1 MKSGSKNRKTLKLVG
16 ATSVTLFSLV
26 SVFAASIAWF
36 SMNTEANNNGMNLNV
51 DPSSGRLNKV
61 YFHAF
66 NDDADDD
73 GLFEFNKTPYAT
85 YTYNWTNGS
94 VTVDKAGSLSDWEL
108 EDYTAFDHD
117 HPILIIFELDNDYE
131 STSAGDIFVKGHTTV
146 NGYLGARDGNGDPV
160 YDLNNLEL
168 HNDENPTALVMKQET
183 VTVGEQQ
190 QTINYFAFS
199 SVAAFRNQ
207 AFSDDEY
214 TAFLAANT
222 GDTLAFKTEPDEPEE
237 PENPENPENTE
248 EEEDNAFLHESEPF
262 CDVDNTAETYSF
274 NQNPFLYKSD
284 GESTV
289 KYIAVII
296 EYSADAIGYIY
307 STYLGDR
314 TLESWENILHF
325 TCDWSLEVY

>member
-1 MKSGSKNRKTLKLVG
+1 MKSGIRNSKTLKLVG

-26 SVFAASIAWF
+26 SVFAATIAWF
-36 SMNTEANNNGMNLNV
+36 SMNKDASDNGMNLNV
-51 DPSSGRLNKV
+51 EPSNGRLSNV

-66 NDDADDD
+66 NDDIDDD
-73 GLFEFNKTPYAT
+73 NLFEFNKTPFAS
-85 YTYNWTNGS
+85 YTYNWTNGR
-94 VTVDKAGSLSDWEL
+94 VTVDTAGTASDWEL

-117 HPILIIFELDNDYE
+117 HPVLIVFELDDDYT
-131 STSAGDIFVKGHTTV
+131 STSVGDIYVKGHTTV
-146 NGYLGARDGNGDPV
+146 NGYLGAREANGDPV
-160 YDLNNLEL
+160 YDLSNLTL
-168 HNDENPTALVMKQET
+168 HDEEHPTALVMKQET
-183 VTVGEQQ
+183 VTVEEQQ
-190 QTINYFAFS
+190 QTIYYFAFS
-199 SVAAFRNQ
+199 SVAGFRNQ

-214 TAFLAANT
+214 QDFLEANT
-222 GDTLAFKTEPDEPEE
+222 GSTLAFKTEPDDEH
-237 PENPENPENTE
+237 
-248 EEEDNAFLHESEPF
+248 DNAFLHESEPF

-274 NQNPFLYKSD
+274 TQSPFLYKSD

-289 KYIAVII
+289 KYIAVIV